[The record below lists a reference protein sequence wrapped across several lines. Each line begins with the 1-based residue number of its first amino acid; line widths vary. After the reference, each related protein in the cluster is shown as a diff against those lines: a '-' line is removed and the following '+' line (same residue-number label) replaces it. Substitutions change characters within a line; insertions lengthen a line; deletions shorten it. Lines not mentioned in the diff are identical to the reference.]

1 MTIRRAPRGRAARR
15 QLPVP
20 GRLVAAYCG
29 RVNVD
34 AIYVNGAVWPG
45 GAALADPPPSPS
57 ALAVAHGRIA
67 ALGSDQEISALAA
80 PGCKVVDLAGLRLIP
95 GLIDGHIHAV
105 RAGPSWD
112 RELHWTGLPDVA
124 AVLDSIRAAAGSC
137 QPGEWIRAVG
147 GWHPSQFTDGR
158 SPTRGELDDAC
169 PGHPV
174 YVQAL
179 YDHAVLNSAALRASG
194 LDRQQTDPPGGII
207 ERDAAGRAT
216 GRISGLG
223 AFARCL
229 DAMPARSPGQQRA
242 STASMVRELH
252 ATGLTGLVDPGGFGM
267 APPRYDA
274 LFELWRRGELTIRL
288 RLFLSAVD
296 PGREYEQLDGWLRH
310 AQTRF
315 GDGML
320 RMLGIGEVVHYGCHD
335 FEGLEPF
342 EISADASAE
351 FERISRETARRG
363 WPMHVH
369 AVLDTSIDRILDG
382 WERVHAEIPLTEL
395 RFSIAHAD
403 RISDRNIARLRALGA
418 GVVLDDHL
426 VFKAEASQ
434 RAWGED
440 AIRRAP
446 PIAELLSAGIPV
458 AAGTDA
464 TRASSYSPWLSLWW
478 LVTGR
483 SLDGAQRRDAANL
496 LTREQALRAYTA
508 GSAWLSFEEGDRG
521 QLRPGARADFAVL
534 NRDYFTVPVKDI
546 PAISAVLTVVGG
558 VVMHSSG
565 AIAEPACGARQ
576 LPAAE

>member
-1 MTIRRAPRGRAARR
+1 M
-15 QLPVP
+15 
-20 GRLVAAYCG
+20 
-29 RVNVD
+29 NVD
-34 AIYVNGAVWPG
+34 AIYLNGTVWPGDPSPGYASGPDTHRREAVWPG
-45 GAALADPPPSPS
+45 GADPADGRPEPS

-80 PGCKVVDLAGLRLIP
+80 SGCKVVDLAGRRVIP

-105 RAGPSWD
+105 RAGSSWD
-112 RELHWTGLPDVA
+112 RELHWTWMPDIA
-124 AVLDSIRAAAGSC
+124 TALDSIRSAAGSC

-147 GWHPSQFTDGR
+147 GWHPSQFTEGR
-158 SPTRGELDDAC
+158 SPTRAELDDAC
-169 PGHPV
+169 PDHPV

-179 YDHAVLNSAALRASG
+179 YEHAVLNSAALRASG
-194 LDRQQTDPPGGII
+194 IGSQQADPPGGII

-216 GRISGLG
+216 GRMSGLG
-223 AFARCL
+223 AFSRCL
-229 DAMPARSPGQQRA
+229 DAMPRYAADQERA
-242 STASMVRELH
+242 GTAAMMRELH
-252 ATGLTGLVDPGGFGM
+252 AAGLTGLVDPGGFGM
-267 APPRYDA
+267 PPARYDP
-274 LFELWRRGELTIRL
+274 LFELWRRGELTMRL

-296 PGREYEQLDGWLRH
+296 PGHEYEQLSGWLRH

-320 RMLGIGEVVHYGCHD
+320 RFLGIGEVVHYGCHD

-342 EISADASAE
+342 EISADACAE

-369 AVLDTSIDRILDG
+369 AVLDTSIDRILDS
-382 WERVHAEIPLTEL
+382 WESVHAEFPLTEL

-403 RISDRNIARLRALGA
+403 RISNRNIARLRALGA

-434 RAWGED
+434 RIWGED

-446 PIAELLSAGIPV
+446 PIADLLRAGIPV

-478 LVTGR
+478 LVTGY
-483 SLDGAQRRDAANL
+483 SLDGAPRRAAAHL
-496 LTREQALRAYTA
+496 LTRAQALRAYTT
-508 GSAWLSFEEGDRG
+508 GSAWLSFEDNDRG
-521 QLRPGARADFAVL
+521 HLRPGARADFAVL
-534 NRDYFTVPVKDI
+534 EQDYFAVPSEDI
-546 PAISAVLTVVGG
+546 PSIAAALTVVGG
-558 VVMHSSG
+558 ATVHSSG
-565 AIAEPACGARQ
+565 TIAEPASHAMRVPEPG
-576 LPAAE
+576 

>member
-1 MTIRRAPRGRAARR
+1 
-15 QLPVP
+15 
-20 GRLVAAYCG
+20 VAG
-29 RVNVD
+29 VNVD

-45 GAALADPPPSPS
+45 GAAEADEPPSPS

-80 PGCKVVDLAGLRLIP
+80 PGCKVVDLAGRRVTP

-105 RAGPSWD
+105 RAGASWD
-112 RELHWTGLPDVA
+112 RELHWTGMPGVA
-124 AVLDSIRAAAGSC
+124 AALDSIRVAAGSY
-137 QPGEWIRAVG
+137 QRGEWIRAVG
-147 GWHPSQFTDGR
+147 GWHPSQFTEGR

-169 PGHPV
+169 PDHPV
-174 YVQAL
+174 YLQAL
-179 YDHAVLNSAALRASG
+179 YEHAVLNSAALRASG
-194 LDRQQTDPPGGII
+194 LGRQQADPPGGFI

-216 GRISGLG
+216 GRVSGLG
-223 AFARCL
+223 AFSRCL
-229 DAMPARSPGQQRA
+229 DAMPRRTPDQERV
-242 STASMVRELH
+242 STAAMVRELH
-252 ATGLTGLVDPGGFGM
+252 AAGLTGLVDPGGFGM
-267 APPRYDA
+267 PPPRYDA

-320 RMLGIGEVVHYGCHD
+320 RILGIGEVVHYGCHD
-335 FEGLEPF
+335 FEGLESF
-342 EISADASAE
+342 EISDDACAE

-369 AVLDTSIDRILDG
+369 AVLNTSIDRILDG
-382 WERVHAEIPLTEL
+382 WERVHAEIPLTGL

-403 RISDRNIARLRALGA
+403 RISNRNIGRLRALGA

-483 SLDGAQRRDAANL
+483 SLDGAQRRDAAHL
-496 LTREQALRAYTA
+496 LTREQALRAYTT
-508 GSAWLSFEEGDRG
+508 GSAWLSFEEDDRG
-521 QLRPGARADFAVL
+521 HLRPGARADFAVL
-534 NRDYFTVPVKDI
+534 DRDYFTVPVKDI
-546 PAISAVLTVVGG
+546 PSISAALTVVGG
-558 VVMHSSG
+558 AVVHSDG
-565 AIAEPACGARQ
+565 AIAAPASEA
-576 LPAAE
+576 LPVC